1 MPASRVAFAPPE
13 AAATSRTATPGRA
26 ADSDARAESVSSP
39 QQAAPATAPVDTA
52 DVAAPPASSLAAG
65 ISSVSDGGL
74 TIVSAP
80 SVARTAG
87 SPAAGVDT
95 DAAGGVRE
103 RGRAAAAGAAD
114 HRAIAKGI
122 HAEVDLGEAGRILV
136 HADKIDGSRVD
147 VRLDA
152 NVAHTARM
160 LSENAHDLAIE
171 LGSDAREARVTVSGP
186 GTQSSVSS
194 SSSEGAN
201 DGSSRSGG
209 RSDSASSR
217 RDSDHREPR
226 NAYAHGPDTADREVT
241 ARVSRRA
248 RFVL

>member
-1 MPASRVAFAPPE
+1 M
-13 AAATSRTATPGRA
+13 
-26 ADSDARAESVSSP
+26 
-39 QQAAPATAPVDTA
+39 
-52 DVAAPPASSLAAG
+52 
-65 ISSVSDGGL
+65 SSVSDGGL

-80 SVARTAG
+80 SVARTAS

-95 DAAGGVRE
+95 DATGGVRE

-136 HADKIDGSRVD
+136 HADKIDGSRID

-152 NVAHTARM
+152 SVAHTARM
-160 LSENAHDLAIE
+160 LSDNARDLAIE
-171 LGSDAREARVTVSGP
+171 LRSDAREARVTVSGP

-194 SSSEGAN
+194 STSEGAN
-201 DGSSRSGG
+201 DGGSRSEG
-209 RSDSASSR
+209 RGDSASSR
-217 RDSDHREPR
+217 RDGDPREPR
-226 NAYAHGPDTADREVT
+226 DAYAQGPNAADRDVT
-241 ARVSRRA
+241 TRVSRRA